1 MSKSNRVILIT
12 GATAGIG
19 KAGALELGRRGWKV
33 FFHARSAARGNPV
46 LDELKKNVPT
56 ADFILVTGDLASLK
70 EVKAL
75 ADQVKSQTE
84 KMDVLWNNAGLIM
97 DERKVSADGWELTMA
112 VNHLAPFVLTR
123 ELLPWV
129 ESAQGRI
136 ITTSSFANNFGTF
149 NWDDWMDEKSK
160 YASMRIYG
168 KSKLANILFTRELAH
183 RVASK
188 GITAHCFHPGYVRT
202 DFGKQR
208 DAAGQESNIL
218 DWLKSLIM
226 IDSETGADTGI
237 FLADDPSVS
246 KTNGK
251 YWAKRKIRGTK
262 GFVNDS
268 NAVKLWDLSEK
279 ATT

>member
-1 MSKSNRVILIT
+1 MSNSNRVILIT
-12 GATAGIG
+12 GASAGIG

-33 FFHARSAARGNPV
+33 FVHARSAARGNPV
-46 LDELKKNVPT
+46 LDELKKNAPN
-56 ADFILVTGDLASLK
+56 ADLVLVTGDLASL
-70 EVKAL
+70 EETKAL

-84 KMDVLWNNAGLIM
+84 KLDVLWNNAGLIL

-123 ELLPWV
+123 ELLPLV
-129 ESAQGRI
+129 EQAQGRI

-160 YASMRIYG
+160 YNSMKIYG

-183 RVASK
+183 RVGPK
-188 GITAHCFHPGYVRT
+188 GVTTYCFHPGFVST

-208 DAAGQESNIL
+208 GAARQESNMPG
-218 DWLKSLIM
+218 WLQSLIM

-237 FLADDPSVS
+237 FLADDPSVT
-246 KTNGK
+246 KTNGQ
-251 YWAKRKIRGTK
+251 YWATRKIRWTRR
-262 GFVNDS
+262 FNNDS
-268 NAVKLWDLSEK
+268 NAAKLWELSEK
-279 ATT
+279 ATS